1 MWWSETTGGQC
12 GHDLTA
18 LRRVLGAAAVV
29 VGSTFVLVPGSAH
42 AAASSTPSCT
52 SEVGYGGTPSATV
65 ASTRGGNGCVVIKY
79 TVSSVDYYET
89 FNYTGSNQS
98 WTVPAGVAS
107 ATVFLLGAGG
117 GGASIAV
124 GGKGGGGG
132 FVRGTLAV
140 TPGDSYDVIVGQAG
154 GGVAAANL
162 SGNTWRTPATFGGGG
177 RGGSLLSI
185 TSGYASGGG
194 RSAIRVSGSSNDL
207 VSAGGGG
214 GGGYS
219 NVSVRSEGNGAPGGG
234 LSGLTS
240 GAPAGGGGTQV
251 AGGAGGISGWGA
263 TYNGGSGVKFAGG
276 DSNDEGG
283 GGGGGWYGGG
293 GGADINSTVALGA
306 GGFGGGGGSSYVA
319 SLTGATTTPGRGR
332 NPGGSINVQALG
344 NSPDCASGAGYGG
357 TNSTSVIDTLGG
369 HGCIFVKYTVSSVDY
384 FETYNYTGADQT
396 WTVPAGVTSATFHVI
411 GAGGG
416 GAWKRSFDG
425 AGGGYATGTLAV
437 TAGASYTLIV
447 GEAGGGVAG
456 TVSSGC
462 YYTPLTY
469 GGGGKGGSCVGG
481 GQNWGYASGGGRSAV
496 RVSGGTDDIVTAAGG
511 GGGSYGSAGGAGG
524 GTSGGAGG
532 NGAGGGTQI
541 AGGAGGASVNGVPGY
556 AGVKYLGGNSRDEG
570 GGGGGGWHG
579 GGGGGDNGGG
589 GGGSSYL
596 GTLAGA
602 STTSGSGRTPGL
614 VPPVNSIAPVIT
626 GQTLIG
632 VTLTATS
639 GTWNTSAASTWQWQ
653 TSTDGVTFT
662 NVSAATSTTITT
674 TSDVYYRVVESR
686 SNIMGTVSAVSNVI
700 KVTAPVV
707 VDCTPT
713 VNTFTHC
720 KRYNF
725 YGAVQT
731 YTVPSDMPVGSTFSV
746 EVWGAGGGGVCCSYW
761 STDTGGGAGGYVKS
775 KVVIQSA
782 NEVFSVVVGE
792 RGESRDTAS
801 SYGGGG
807 AGGPS
812 NSATSNPGSSGG
824 GMSALFAGSGTSS
837 PVLIAGGGGG
847 ASPGND
853 PTAFAG
859 GGGGVGSGGQGTSA
873 TMSGRAGTSSG
884 GGAAATTTTQCAVL
898 ATAGTQYTGGR
909 GCGTT
914 VAGTEGGGGGGG
926 GWYGGGG
933 GNHQT
938 SSSGTQNGG
947 GGGGS
952 GYRDT
957 GRTSLVTSTT
967 GGQGARANNPAAT
980 SSDQYIPG
988 IGVGGNGYAASAA
1001 AAVGGHGMI
1010 VIQWAVPPTA
1020 RPDSA
1025 SGAVATAI
1033 TVSPATNDTAA
1044 SGATL
1049 SASSVR
1055 LCGVSPVETLTDCTQ
1070 TSVSIAGEGTYS
1082 VSNGVVTFTG
1092 AAGFVGTSTA
1102 SYVIADSRGSK
1113 SRSTIS
1119 VTTLPPPTLGADESA
1134 AQKGDTQ
1141 TVRPLSNDSAAGGA
1155 SLDAS
1160 TLRLCGVSPVETAP
1174 SCTKSTITVAN
1185 EGTYSVSGGVVT
1197 FAAHSAYTGTRVLGY
1212 VVSDSNAQSSSSTIT
1227 FTALPPPAVSASA
1240 DALTVGYAST
1250 ATFTPLSNDSAGTVP
1265 SDYTTQ
1271 GTVSLDTATLKLC
1284 GTGETLSTGC
1294 TKSSVV
1300 ASGQGTWT
1308 LSAGSV
1314 SFVPLTTFSGA
1325 ATPVSY
1331 VVCNSVTGTWA
1342 PATPPT
1348 TCGSSTM
1355 SVTISSPVAPSPSAD
1370 VMSGSIGQALSV
1382 TPLANDTGSGLSS
1395 ARMKL
1400 CDTSETA
1407 PNCLSTTVTVPGEGT
1422 WTLDTGTGEVT
1433 FVPLANFAGVATP
1446 ISYTGTDLVGQTY
1459 SSSMTATIQI
1469 PASPSSGA
1477 DTATGA
1483 ADGDIIVSPLL
1494 NDTGTGVSGSSLRIC
1509 GAGDSAPSCTT
1520 TTKVVAGEGT
1530 WTVDTASSTVVFT
1543 PEAGFTGQV
1552 TQVTYSVTDVL
1563 GRSSSSTIA
1572 VTVTAIAA
1580 TAAPAVAAASDT
1592 GVSSSDAITR
1602 DSTPTVGAT
1611 GANTTDSVTM
1621 TATKGST
1628 TLTCTY
1634 VVAPGVE
1641 SCTLPNLSDGSWTL
1655 TSVRT
1660 DAQNNV
1666 SSVSPAVTVVI
1677 DTTVPSAPIAPDL
1690 DAASDTGPSSSD
1702 NVTADTTPAIG
1713 VSGAGTGDTVSV
1725 TAQNGGT
1732 TVSCSYDATTDSSCS
1747 LPTLTDGTW
1756 SVTATVTDA
1765 AGNTSSPG
1773 ASLSVVIDSTSA
1785 SAPSTLPPVVV
1796 STTTTTTTIP
1806 AATTTT
1812 TSVPTTATVPTT
1824 VPPAK
1829 GTDQRDSGP
1838 DSSSPAATTTT
1849 TLPNSRVPYDTSGM
1863 EKIVDGPGSVA
1874 GMPKNGWVKT
1884 EKSATAFIITTSDG
1898 LRIEIAAKTNVG
1910 KTARFNSRGMP
1921 IFEHDDLIT
1930 IAGGGLRPSSPASTW
1945 LFSTPKLLGQLAID
1959 AKGSFAEEY
1968 PVGDDVHVGD
1978 HTAQLNGI
1986 APDGTLRVVEVKVE
2000 IVDTPV
2006 APVTGGAGDPEE
2018 TPPAPDPASD
2028 PAGSI
2033 GVIASALA
2041 LLAVSRSRAKTH
2053 KNPAPART
2061 NGRDVEGAIATV
2073 ANALSIAEGTRG
2085 DTREVDDESSR
2096 EDAGGEVASI
2106 SAGFGEDDHD
2116 DRPDRYRP
2124 PRVASVDATLNR
2136 ISSSVDRRTPML
2148 ARTVDDGA
2156 YLRALFGG
2164 FWVGMPLAGVIL
2176 GVITAF
2182 DTNFTVMIPSMA
2194 LLVAIVVLGVLDAFT
2209 GLLFVLSFG
2218 VAQLCGGGFT
2228 SVDSVRGFLGIAV
2241 FSFGPALVASAVR
2254 PFRRSSAGDEI
2265 VWNRCVDVVLV
2276 ALFGA
2281 WAAGTMFSTLPSLT
2295 TYKPAHSD
2303 RVTAVET
2310 LVLVMLVT
2318 RWILE
2323 NGSRVLV
2330 PNLLRI
2336 VEVEEFAEPSRVQR
2350 MVSNVLRTALFVFVA
2365 VVYIGNNWA
2374 LWIGAAMFLAPK
2386 IIDEFADRLPNI
2398 ALLHQ
2403 FVPRNLLRVVLMLF
2417 VALWWGGLVN
2427 DHIGDSANV
2436 MLYAFV
2442 LMGIPGHVLGVV
2454 DWFGRESKDWPS
2466 TALSK
2471 TLGVVTLVVGFLLVQ
2486 GYLLG

>member
-1 MWWSETTGGQC
+1 
-12 GHDLTA
+12 
-18 LRRVLGAAAVV
+18 
-29 VGSTFVLVPGSAH
+29 
-42 AAASSTPSCT
+42 
-52 SEVGYGGTPSATV
+52 VGYGGTASATA
-65 ASTRGGNGCVVIKY
+65 ASTRGGNGCVVIRY
-79 TVSSVDYYET
+79 AVSSVDYYET
-89 FNYTGSNQS
+89 FNYTGTNQS

-132 FVRGTLAV
+132 FVRGNLAV
-140 TPGDSYDVIVGQAG
+140 TPGEIYDVIVGQAG

-207 VSAGGGG
+207 VTAGGGG

-240 GAPAGGGGTQV
+240 GAPAGGGGTQI

-344 NSPDCASGAGYGG
+344 NSPDCATEAGYGG

-369 HGCIFVKYTVSSVDY
+369 HGCIFVKYTFSSVDY

-416 GAWKRSFDG
+416 GAWKRPFNG

-456 TVSSGC
+456 TVSGGC

-469 GGGGKGGSCVGG
+469 GGGGKGGSCYGG
-481 GQNWGYASGGGRSAV
+481 VMNWGYASGGGRSAI
-496 RVSGGTDDIVTAAGG
+496 RVSGGTDDIVTAGAG
-511 GGGSYGSAGGAGG
+511 GGGSYGGAAGAGGGLTGGAGVVNAAGGGTQTAGGAGG
-524 GTSGGAGG
+524 YSINGFPGLAGAR
-532 NGAGGGTQI
+532 
-541 AGGAGGASVNGVPGY
+541 
-556 AGVKYLGGNSRDEG
+556 YLGGNSRDEG

-614 VPPVNSIAPVIT
+614 VPPINTVAPVIS

-632 VTLTATS
+632 VNLTATS

-662 NVSAATSTTITT
+662 NVSAETSTTIAT

-713 VNTFTHC
+713 ANTFTHC

-746 EVWGAGGGGVCCSYW
+746 ELWGAGGGGVCCSYW

-792 RGESRDTAS
+792 RGESRDTATG
-801 SYGGGG
+801 YGGGG

-812 NSATSNPGSSGG
+812 SSATSNPGSSGG

-847 ASPGND
+847 GSPGHDTN
-853 PTAFAG
+853 AFAG
-859 GGGGVGSGGQGTSA
+859 GGGGVGSGGQGTNA
-873 TMSGRAGTSSG
+873 MMSGRAGTSSG

-914 VAGTEGGGGGGG
+914 AAVSEGGGGGGG

-980 SSDQYIPG
+980 SSDQYVTG
-988 IGVGGNGYAASAA
+988 IGAGGNGYAASAA

-1070 TSVSIAGEGTYS
+1070 TSVSIAGEGTYT

-1119 VTTLPPPTLGADESA
+1119 VTTLPPPTLRADESA

-1141 TVRPLSNDSAAGGA
+1141 AVRPLSNDSAAGGA

-1174 SCTKSTITVAN
+1174 SCTQTSITVAN

-1212 VVSDSNAQSSSSTIT
+1212 VAGDSNAQSSSSTIT

-1240 DALTVGYAST
+1240 DSLTVGYAST
-1250 ATFTPLSNDSAGTVP
+1250 ATFTPLANDSAGTVP

-1284 GTGETLSTGC
+1284 GAGETLSTGC

-1314 SFVPLTTFSGA
+1314 SFVPLATFTGA
-1325 ATPVSY
+1325 ATSVSY
-1331 VVCNSVTGTWA
+1331 VVCNSVAGNWA
-1342 PATPPT
+1342 PATPST
-1348 TCGSSTM
+1348 TCGSSTI
-1355 SVTISSPVAPSPSAD
+1355 SATVSSPVAPSPAAD
-1370 VMSGSIGQALSV
+1370 VISGSIGQALSV

-1407 PNCLSTTVTVPGEGT
+1407 PNCLSTVVIVPGEGT

-1433 FVPLANFAGVATP
+1433 FVPLASFAGVATP

-1469 PASPSSGA
+1469 PPSPTSST

-1483 ADGDIIVSPLL
+1483 AGGDILVSPLL
-1494 NDTGTGVSGSSLRIC
+1494 NDTGTGLSGSSLRLC
-1509 GAGDSAPSCTT
+1509 GAVEVAPACTLT
-1520 TTKVVAGEGT
+1520 TRTVPGEGT
-1530 WTVDTASSTVVFT
+1530 WSIDPASSTIVFT
-1543 PEAGFTGQV
+1543 PEGGFTGMV
-1552 TQVTYSVTDVL
+1552 TPVSYSVSDIL
-1563 GRSSSSTIA
+1563 SRSSSSTVS

-1580 TAAPAVAAASDT
+1580 TSAPMITASSDT
-1592 GVSSSDAITR
+1592 GSSGSDAVTR
-1602 DSTPTVGAT
+1602 DATPDAGAS
-1611 GANTTDSVTM
+1611 GANTGDTVTM

-1628 TLTCTY
+1628 TVSCSY
-1634 VVAPGVE
+1634 VVSPGIE
-1641 SCTLPNLSDGSWTL
+1641 SCSLPALADGTWTL

-1666 SSVSPAVTVVI
+1666 SSTSSATSLVIDTVGPLPPSAPDLVTSSDTGASSTDNVTMDTTPEFSAQGTSAGDTVVI
-1677 DTTVPSAPIAPDL
+1677 AAHNGSTTVTCAY
-1690 DAASDTGPSSSD
+1690 
-1702 NVTADTTPAIG
+1702 
-1713 VSGAGTGDTVSV
+1713 DTV
-1725 TAQNGGT
+1725 
-1732 TVSCSYDATTDSSCS
+1732 TDSSCS

-1756 SVTATVTDA
+1756 NVTVTVTDQ
-1765 AGNTSSPG
+1765 AGNTSEAG
-1773 ASLSVVIDSTSA
+1773 ASLSLVIETTAESPA
-1785 SAPSTLPPVVV
+1785 QGVPQAGA
-1796 STTTTTTTIP
+1796 TTTTTTTVP
-1806 AATTTT
+1806 GVVSN
-1812 TSVPTTATVPTT
+1812 TSTTVPVSTT
-1824 VPPAK
+1824 VPPANGAGK
-1829 GTDQRDSGP
+1829 EKAEP
-1838 DSSSPAATTTT
+1838 ESPVSTTT
-1849 TLPNSRVPYDTSGM
+1849 TLPNSRIPYDSSGM
-1863 EKIVDGPGSVA
+1863 EKIVDGSGSVA
-1874 GMPKNGWVKT
+1874 GMPKGGWVRT
-1884 EKSATAFIITTSDG
+1884 EKSASAFIITTSEG
-1898 LRIEIAAKTNVG
+1898 LRIEIAAKTNAN
-1910 KTARFNSRGMP
+1910 KSARFNSRGMP
-1921 IFEHDDLIT
+1921 LFEHDDLIS
-1930 IAGGGLRPSSPASTW
+1930 IAGGGLQPSSPASTW
-1945 LFSTPKLLGQLAID
+1945 LFSTPKQLGQLTID
-1959 AKGSFAEEY
+1959 ADGAFAEEY
-1968 PVGDDVHVGD
+1968 PVGEDVHVGD

-2000 IVDTPV
+2000 IIANTPLTATEDATDPVD
-2006 APVTGGAGDPEE
+2006 A
-2018 TPPAPDPASD
+2018 PPATPLDPVDA
-2028 PAGSI
+2028 I
-2033 GVIASALA
+2033 GLIASAMAMLTIRRA
-2041 LLAVSRSRAKTH
+2041 GRSRGASRSASRGKQVSSSPDFAD
-2053 KNPAPART
+2053 PLVLSRT
-2061 NGRDVEGAIATV
+2061 R
-2073 ANALSIAEGTRG
+2073 RG
-2085 DTREVDDESSR
+2085 EERQGDSDETAR
-2096 EDAGGEVASI
+2096 EDAGGEVASV
-2106 SAGFGEDDHD
+2106 SAGHGATDHD
-2116 DRPDRYRP
+2116 DREDLYGAPRFERVDSLLKRFAASIDRSFP
-2124 PRVASVDATLNR
+2124 MFAR
-2136 ISSSVDRRTPML
+2136 I
-2148 ARTVDDGA
+2148 VDDGA
-2156 YLRALFGG
+2156 YLRAMLGG
-2164 FWVGMPLAGVIL
+2164 SWLSLPV
-2176 GVITAF
+2176 
-2182 DTNFTVMIPSMA
+2182 
-2194 LLVAIVVLGVLDAFT
+2194 VAVVLGVLAAFDTGFTMMIPSLALVIAIVTIGAFDALA
-2209 GLLFVLSFG
+2209 GILFAVAFG
-2218 VAQLCGGGFT
+2218 VSQLVGGGFT

-2241 FSFGPALVASAVR
+2241 FVFAPALVASAVR
-2254 PFRRSSAGDEI
+2254 PFRRSNSDEERT
-2265 VWNRCVDVVLV
+2265 WNRSVDAVLV

-2281 WAAGTMFSTLPSLT
+2281 WAAGTMYSALPALT
-2295 TYKPAHSD
+2295 TYRPEHSD
-2303 RVTAVET
+2303 HIGTVELVVLIAIATRWLMENASRLLVPRRLRAVE
-2310 LVLVMLVT
+2310 VD
-2318 RWILE
+2318 
-2323 NGSRVLV
+2323 
-2330 PNLLRI
+2330 
-2336 VEVEEFAEPSRVQR
+2336 EFDEPSSAQRVASSVVR
-2350 MVSNVLRTALFVFVA
+2350 AAVFAFVA
-2365 VVYIGNNWA
+2365 VVFIGNNWA
-2374 LWIGAAMFLAPK
+2374 LWLGTAMFLVPK
-2386 IIDEFADRLPNI
+2386 VLDEFSGVLPNI
-2398 ALLHQ
+2398 PALHRFL
-2403 FVPRNLLRVVLMLF
+2403 PRNLFRVVFMLF
-2417 VALWWGGLVN
+2417 VALWWGQLVS
-2427 DHIGDSANV
+2427 DRFGDSEN
-2436 MLYAFV
+2436 MLLYAFV
-2442 LMGIPGHVLGVV
+2442 LMGIPGHVMGIA
-2454 DWFGRESKDWPS
+2454 DWFGRDSRGWSSSAVSKI
-2466 TALSK
+2466 
-2471 TLGVVTLVVGFLLVQ
+2471 LGIATLVIGILLVR
-2486 GYLLG
+2486 GYLFG